1 MAEPRRGRCA
11 DLSSDSYRGFEQG
24 PIRPPSEA
32 YSLLI
37 RVTRNC
43 PWNRCTFCPVYKGTE
58 FSLRSV
64 EDVKRDID
72 AVHRHVESLREL
84 ADESGRVRPRELDRL
99 VQCMEPGE
107 AQAFATAVDWLFRGK
122 LRSVFLQDANSLVV
136 KPDDL
141 VEILTHLRRRFP
153 LVKRITSYARSQ
165 TVAHRKDGDLKAIRE
180 AGLNRLH
187 IGLESGCDEV
197 LRRVNKGCTKKMHIE
212 AGLKAKK
219 AGFEVSEYFMPG
231 LGGRELSEAHALES
245 ADALNQIDPDFIRL
259 RTLAIPEAAPL
270 FEDYRAGRFEKCTDV
285 MVAREL
291 LTFIENLDG
300 IDSVVKSDHIL
311 NLFSD
316 LEGTLPDDKGA
327 MLELLRTFL
336 GMEPQRRMLYQVGRR
351 LGVFA
356 CTRDLDDPRRSAY
369 VEEQCRRM
377 GVTPETVDE
386 ITDRIVTTYV

>member
-1 MAEPRRGRCA
+1 
-11 DLSSDSYRGFEQG
+11 
-24 PIRPPSEA
+24 
-32 YSLLI
+32 
-37 RVTRNC
+37 
-43 PWNRCTFCPVYKGTE
+43 VYKGTE